1 MVIPYQ
7 QIDPQTLKTLIE
19 SFVMREGT
27 DYGHQDHNIDAKVEQ
42 VLKQLKR
49 KEVVILF
56 DPETESFDIRPR

>member
-1 MVIPYQ
+1 MVIPYE
-7 QIDPQTLKTLIE
+7 QIEPQTLKTLIE

-27 DYGHQDHNIDAKVEQ
+27 DYGHQDHGIDTKVEQ